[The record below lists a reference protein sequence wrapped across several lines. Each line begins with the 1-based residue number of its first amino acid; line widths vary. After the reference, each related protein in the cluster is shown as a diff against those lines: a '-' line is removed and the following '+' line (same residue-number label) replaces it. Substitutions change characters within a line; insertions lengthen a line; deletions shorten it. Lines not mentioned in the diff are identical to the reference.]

1 MFPLVVNVKQLFK
14 QAHILSHV
22 PIFPDKYHAFH
33 VSAEDFAFTDIK
45 LTEIMFPAWDDL
57 VKIIKRASYVFV
69 LQENDRHGIHPEWSY
84 GASPLC
90 YS

>member
-45 LTEIMFPAWDDL
+45 LTEIMFPA
-57 VKIIKRASYVFV
+57 
-69 LQENDRHGIHPEWSY
+69 
-84 GASPLC
+84 
-90 YS
+90 